1 MAIDRVTT
9 KRFDI
14 IYSSDIQ
21 EIPFLFEKFRVFKVL
36 WPLSLQQQYSLLDTI
51 FPFKR
56 TSLYL

>member
-21 EIPFLFEKFRVFKVL
+21 EIPFLFEKFVACSKCFGL
-36 WPLSLQQQYSLLDTI
+36 FHFNSST
-51 FPFKR
+51 
-56 TSLYL
+56 LY